1 MDIVKALSNSEIRQV
16 ALRKSSEDQKRLVE
30 FAEAMKKSGYDKT
43 LRWLSLEESAK
54 RTCEEDS

>member
-1 MDIVKALSNSEIRQV
+1 MNILEAINNPEIRQE
-16 ALRKSSEDQKRLVE
+16 ALRKSNEDQNRLAE

-43 LRWLSLEESAK
+43 LRWLSLEESAR